1 MKNLLMVYFW
11 QLLSTNSHCSETA
24 CFMKFM
30 KIDTYKNLLK
40 PHIACLQLN
49 LLPYGWWEEF
59 YLEVVRKFS
68 SSGVTRIHGDKDG
81 TGRFEDELHTLK
93 DKPVHLQN
101 PAISQRGFQQGFNCI
116 KSFYIKVY
124 WHSFVSIHVF
134 DFSWKKLETIEDK

>member
-1 MKNLLMVYFW
+1 MKNMLMVYFLTTIVHKFTLQW
-11 QLLSTNSHCSETA
+11 NSMLYEIHENWYLQ
-24 CFMKFM
+24 K
-30 KIDTYKNLLK
+30 LLK
-40 PHIACLQLN
+40 PHIPCLQLN
-49 LLPYGWWEEF
+49 FLPYGWWEEF

-81 TGRFEDELHTLK
+81 TGRFEDELNPLK

-134 DFSWKKLETIEDK
+134 DFSWKRLETIEDK

>member
-1 MKNLLMVYFW
+1 MKNMLMVYFW

-30 KIDTYKNLLK
+30 KIDTYKNYWN
-40 PHIACLQLN
+40 HIYLVYNWICYPTVDGKN
-49 LLPYGWWEEF
+49 F

-68 SSGVTRIHGDKDG
+68 SSGVTRIHGDKDS

-101 PAISQRGFQQGFNCI
+101 PPISQRGFQQGFNCI

>member
-1 MKNLLMVYFW
+1 MIPTKIIETTYTLFTTEFVTLLLM
-11 QLLSTNSHCSETA
+11 
-24 CFMKFM
+24 
-30 KIDTYKNLLK
+30 
-40 PHIACLQLN
+40 
-49 LLPYGWWEEF
+49 EEF

-124 WHSFVSIHVF
+124 
-134 DFSWKKLETIEDK
+134 